1 MKKDSTKEQAKQIN
15 LTQEE
20 ELQVLIDDAKKKHGR
35 VYKTII
41 AEEVIVWRMLK
52 RSEYKEIMNLSI
64 YEEETILDEEGN
76 PIMDDNGLP
85 VMQEVEDGEAT
96 YELRQEEIA
105 KAVILYPQG
114 IVEEM
119 AAVADIISTEC
130 MIKSGFGE
138 APKTEQC

>member
-41 AEEVIVWRMLK
+41 ADEVIVWRMLK
-52 RSEYKEIMNLSI
+52 RSEYKEIMNLAI